1 MRKLVWLR
9 SDLRVSDNT
18 ALHHAAADARARGDG
33 QVIAVFVVSPQE
45 WIAHDLS
52 PARLSL
58 MLRTL
63 GEVSDE
69 LARLNI
75 PLLILTASR
84 AADVPT
90 ALLDLARTNRCDA
103 IYFSGEY
110 EVDEQRRDAQ
120 VRRAFEEAGLRV
132 RCLTDQVVLAPD
144 EVQKGSGGYYTVFT
158 PYKRAWIARVQE
170 RASSGATGVSVL
182 PRPPKLSETGLTRSS
197 IPRLEDIPGLL
208 EGFGSRRP
216 ADSLWPPG
224 EREAQKRLDRF
235 VASRIEHYD
244 TARDFPATDGTSV
257 LSPYL
262 AIGAISPRQC
272 LAAALA
278 AAAERKGGSN
288 SRNAGQSPT
297 TMFEQGPKGI
307 STWISELI
315 WREFYV
321 HVLAGFPRVCMGRA
335 FQIETERLAWRYDE
349 EALERW
355 KAGKTGYPIVDAG
368 MRQMLATGWMHNRVR
383 MITAMFFSKHL
394 LMDWRIGEKFFMQ
407 NLVDGFFASNNGGWQ
422 WAASTGT
429 DAAPYFRIFNPYS
442 QSRKFDARGE
452 YIRRWVPELAELD
465 DEQIH
470 EPHKGGLF
478 GSAIDYPEPVV
489 DHAEARVRAIDAFKR
504 LRNG

>member
-1 MRKLVWLR
+1 MMRHLVWMR
-9 SDLRVSDNT
+9 SDLRTSDNT
-18 ALHHAAADARARGDG
+18 ALHLAAKDARDDGDA
-33 QVIAVFVVSPQE
+33 QVIAAFIISAQE
-45 WIAHDLS
+45 WLAHDVA

-58 MLRTL
+58 TLRTL
-63 GEVSDE
+63 RQVSED
-69 LARLNI
+69 LHKLNI
-75 PLLILTASR
+75 PLLVRTAEA

-90 ALLDLARTNRCDA
+90 ELLDLAIGLRCDA
-103 IYFSGEY
+103 IYFNREY
-110 EVDEQRRDAQ
+110 EVDEQRRDER
-120 VRRAFEEAGLRV
+120 VRRAFEGAGLRV
-132 RCLTDQVVLAPD
+132 RACTDQVVLAPD
-144 EVQKGSGGYYTVFT
+144 EVQKGGGGYYSVFT
-158 PYKRAWIARVQE
+158 PFKRAWMARAEE
-170 RASSGATGVSVL
+170 RAQEGHATAIL
-182 PRPPKLSETGLTRSS
+182 PRPRKLGDTGIERST
-197 IPRLEDIPGLL
+197 IRALEEIPGLP
-208 EGFGSRRP
+208 EGFGSRHP
-216 ADSLWPPG
+216 SDGLWPAG
-224 EREAQKRLDRF
+224 EREATRRLSRF
-235 VASRIEHYD
+235 IETRIRLYD
-244 TARDFPATDGTSV
+244 TARDFPAADGTSV

-272 LAAALA
+272 LAAALE
-278 AAAERKGGSN
+278 AAEAGAPKRSASG
-288 SRNAGQSPT
+288 RNDSPT
-297 TMFEQGPKGI
+297 TRFERGSEGI
-307 STWISELI
+307 TTWINELI

-452 YIRRWVPELAELD
+452 YIRRWVPELAALD

-470 EPHKGGLF
+470 GPHKGGLF
-478 GSAIDYPEPVV
+478 GSVIDYPGPMV
-489 DHAEARVRAIDAFKR
+489 DHAAARVRAIEAFRR
-504 LRNG
+504 LRDR